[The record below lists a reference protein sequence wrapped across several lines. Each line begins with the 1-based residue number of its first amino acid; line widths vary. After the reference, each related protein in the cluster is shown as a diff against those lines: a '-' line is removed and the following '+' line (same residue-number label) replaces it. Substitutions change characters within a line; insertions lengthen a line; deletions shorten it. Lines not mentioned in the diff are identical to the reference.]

1 MPIGWIEGII
11 FGEAQ
16 TNFGKK
22 CHIFLEF
29 YCLKRFHDP
38 NLGEAST
45 CFRVLTVPPSLI
57 DIERSNFIFYIW
69 NFISNQYKHKQFQ
82 NYIFFKFL
90 PFIFDD
96 IY

>member
-1 MPIGWIEGII
+1 MPVGWIEGII

-29 YCLKRFHDP
+29 YCLKSFHDP
-38 NLGEAST
+38 NLAEARASEFHRFRPPWLWLIFKGQILFST
-45 CFRVLTVPPSLI
+45 FGISFRISINTN
-57 DIERSNFIFYIW
+57 NFKI
-69 NFISNQYKHKQFQ
+69 NV
-82 NYIFFKFL
+82 FFKFL

-96 IY
+96 I